1 LLGAVGHIHP
11 YEHLAGEVT
20 FATSVT
26 YSTIRVFGIQALV
39 ENCDGGYAGQII
51 FCAGQQTA

>member
-1 LLGAVGHIHP
+1 LLDAVGRIRP

-20 FATSVT
+20 FATLAA
-26 YSTIRVFGIQALV
+26 YFTIWVFGMQVPV
-39 ENCDGGYAGQII
+39 EDCDGSYAGRII